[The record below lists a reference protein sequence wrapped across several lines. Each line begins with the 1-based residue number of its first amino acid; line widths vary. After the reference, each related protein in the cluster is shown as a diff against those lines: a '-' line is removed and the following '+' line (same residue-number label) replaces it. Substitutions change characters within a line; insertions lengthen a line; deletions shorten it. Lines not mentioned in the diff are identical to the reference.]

1 MAAATIRCSE
11 QDLAAAR
18 QICARVLEAERER
31 VSRVLFHGSR
41 VSGRPRRT
49 SDFDILVVVRDPVE
63 DWMADSLR
71 LAELFND
78 FPWPVDVQV
87 FGEAEY
93 DACVSIPGTLPYP
106 ASQRGLV
113 LYEQH

>member
-1 MAAATIRCSE
+1 MAEATIRCSDG
-11 QDLAAAR
+11 DLAAAR
-18 QICARVLEAERER
+18 QICARVLEAERGR

-49 SDFDILVVVRDPVE
+49 SDFDILVVVRDPVD

-71 LAELFND
+71 LANLFND

-93 DACVSIPGTLPYP
+93 NACVSVPGTLPYP

-113 LYEQH
+113 LYEHG